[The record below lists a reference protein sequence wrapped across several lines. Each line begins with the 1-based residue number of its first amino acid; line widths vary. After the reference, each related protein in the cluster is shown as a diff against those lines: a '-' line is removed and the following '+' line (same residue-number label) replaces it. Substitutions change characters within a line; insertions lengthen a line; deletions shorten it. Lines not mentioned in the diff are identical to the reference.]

1 MEEFEDFS
9 GLTVSEFINR
19 FGDHIAFARYRGLSP
34 QEIATFLIE
43 YFYLQ
48 QEPESLAGQIRTAT
62 SQEDYR
68 AEIAEWRSHLLGELA
83 RLITEDYEKYGL

>member
-1 MEEFEDFS
+1 MADFEDFS
-9 GLTVSEFINR
+9 KLTVSEFINR

-48 QEPESLAGQIRTAT
+48 QEPETLAGQIRTAT
-62 SQEDYR
+62 AHEDYR
-68 AEIAEWRSHLLGELA
+68 DEIAEWRSNLLSELA
-83 RLITEDYEKYGL
+83 RLIEEDYEKYGL